1 VDGQGRPG
9 EGEGLRPKVSAE
21 HIAGLASVDG
31 GELLD
36 HDLVQALLPRCTF
49 PAPGN
54 ALRCG
59 WSGGPDS
66 TALVVM
72 ALAAGLEVDAVH
84 VEHGLR
90 PGNDDR
96 ARLDEMSDRLGCQV
110 HTVIVQV
117 GVGSNLEARAR
128 NARLGVLGPN
138 AATGH
143 TADDRA
149 EGVVLAMLRGAG
161 PWGLA
166 GMIRGVGKPL
176 LDLRR
181 AETVELCA
189 ALGLRTVDDPT
200 NAAPKHLRNRV
211 RREVLP
217 LLGELNERDPVP
229 QLVRLADHQRELANL
244 LDEQSAGVDPTDGGG
259 LIAVERPVAVA
270 AIRRWWRI
278 ETGEIHPP
286 DHRALARILEV
297 ADPRGPARADVANGW
312 RVARTAGRLRLERDP
327 GRLP

>member
-1 VDGQGRPG
+1 M
-9 EGEGLRPKVSAE
+9 SAE

-149 EGVVLAMLRGAG
+149 DRKSVV
-161 PWGLA
+161 
-166 GMIRGVGKPL
+166 
-176 LDLRR
+176 
-181 AETVELCA
+181 
-189 ALGLRTVDDPT
+189 
-200 NAAPKHLRNRV
+200 
-211 RREVLP
+211 
-217 LLGELNERDPVP
+217 
-229 QLVRLADHQRELANL
+229 
-244 LDEQSAGVDPTDGGG
+244 
-259 LIAVERPVAVA
+259 
-270 AIRRWWRI
+270 
-278 ETGEIHPP
+278 
-286 DHRALARILEV
+286 
-297 ADPRGPARADVANGW
+297 
-312 RVARTAGRLRLERDP
+312 
-327 GRLP
+327 